1 MSTRCVTIK
10 NGCLRLHFV
19 RSRLCDFVE
28 TGWCYDGQICDVPR
42 ATESGFPSMGR
53 NCGATWCS
61 ITNTVNPLLSSPLS
75 NNPPASNKPP
85 FSEEEN

>member
-1 MSTRCVTIK
+1 MTLWKQASAMTVRFVTFPV
-10 NGCLRLHFV
+10 RLNPDSLLWGKTVV
-19 RSRLCDFVE
+19 R
-28 TGWCYDGQICDVPR
+28 P
-42 ATESGFPSMGR
+42 
-53 NCGATWCS
+53 WCS

>member
-10 NGCLRLHFV
+10 NGCLRLYFLETALASEMASAMTVRFV
-19 RSRLCDFVE
+19 TLPVRLNPVPFYFCE
-28 TGWCYDGQICDVPR
+28 TVVRP
-42 ATESGFPSMGR
+42 
-53 NCGATWCS
+53 WCS